1 MKFKRKKTLKAQLQ
15 FRKVVSKQ
23 EADRLCFQIG
33 EKGKPYAVDKSAD
46 NVKKLIKEA
55 MAAGT
60 EQSENMFCGKKYKN
74 YQILDNVRTPFFM
87 DG

>member
-1 MKFKRKKTLKAQLQ
+1 M
-15 FRKVVSKQ
+15 
-23 EADRLCFQIG
+23 
-33 EKGKPYAVDKSAD
+33 DKSAD